1 MLQSLPSQLLP
12 VTALDLETSRQG
24 SRSIRHLGALTNA
37 GHSFEHKGGGEKE
50 VVAALLRLDDVCR
63 ASRFILGH
71 NLLGHDFP
79 VLRSIRPELAL
90 LNKPVIDTLFLSP
103 LAFPRNPYHR
113 LVKDY
118 KLVRDSIN
126 DPVAD
131 TRLALSVFTEQYQAF
146 LEQRTQEPG
155 LLRFYHYCFATAADD
170 SDYRGLAEVFRSLIE
185 EPFDSD
191 RQAFQAPLDICQ
203 ELACPHQLR
212 KVVLHH
218 PPEQRVSLPYCL
230 AYLTVSGGNSVL
242 PPWVR
247 RHFPAIPTLLKRVR
261 EEHCGNDRCPYCT
274 DNHDPVKHLQRYFGY
289 PEFRT
294 TSDGQPLQQDLVRAG
309 MDGQSL
315 VGILPTS
322 GGKSLCF
329 QIPALVRYERR
340 GLLTVIISPLQALMK
355 DQVDNLTKKTG
366 SPAVAALSGLL
377 TPPERGAVLERVRLG
392 DTGLL
397 YISPEQL
404 RNTSV
409 TRVLVQREI
418 GCWVFDEAHCLSK
431 WGHDF
436 RPDYLY
442 CSRFIRE
449 QTSKT
454 NSLPPPIA
462 CYTATAKAEV
472 IEDIR
477 GHFQTTLGQ
486 ELILFQAGVER
497 SNLSYEVYPVSQVA
511 KDIRVA
517 ELIEERLPEE
527 GSCIV
532 YCATRRHTEELS
544 AFLGH
549 KGLATEH
556 FHGGLEAPTKKDIL
570 ERFVH
575 DRLRIIC
582 ATNAFGMGVD
592 KENVRLVI
600 HADVPGSLENYL
612 QEAGRAGRDEQLAEC
627 VLLFDEQDIEAQFK
641 LGAIS
646 EVRQRDIQNL
656 LRGIRRLEKKKP
668 GQAVVLTTGELLRAE
683 AVNTSFDLDDNFADT
698 KVKTAVAWLERGG
711 FLERNENVTQV
722 FQGKPLFSNL
732 DEATKKLDCLHLS
745 PPQRKRWDLILS
757 ALINADPDED
767 ISADRLAEQIGP
779 HLTDKDH
786 LATTDIMAILNQMA
800 DVGLVSHGLLMTA
813 FLRPKGRNNARDV
826 HQKLCRL
833 ERAMLAALRQAH
845 PDDHDQTACPLDLR
859 ALNQKLL
866 DDGLEFSTPALLRI
880 LLRSL
885 SEDGRGLAGV
895 QGSVAVRYAYR
906 DHYRLRL
913 HRTWTAIEAIME
925 RRQALSQHILDAL
938 YHEIPPSEQSSQGE
952 VLVEFSLQ
960 ALREA
965 IKRDMTLAVR
975 ADKELAAIERGLLFL
990 HEQSVILLQHGLAVF
1005 RQAMTLKVNPAAQG
1019 RRYNRGDYDPLS
1031 RHYKARVTQV
1041 HVMNEYAHLGLD
1053 KMRSALRLVRDYF
1066 EQDTP
1071 SFLNRYFRGR
1081 RKLLEL
1087 ATSQQSL
1094 RDIVESLGNPHQQAI
1109 VQAPADTNMLVLA
1122 GPGSGKTRVVVHRCA
1137 YLTRVQRVQ
1146 PFSILVL
1153 CYNHSAAVTLR
1164 KRLKHLLGREARE
1177 IIVQT
1182 FHGLAL
1188 RLTGASLHPSVREK
1202 GFDDLIPKATAL
1214 LRGDILPPGIAAD
1227 QIREKLLAGFQYI
1240 LVDEYQD
1247 IDQHQYDMISAIA
1260 GRTLSEGEEK
1270 LSILAVGDDDQS
1282 IYGFRRANITYI
1294 RQFER
1299 DYQAERRYLVQNYR
1313 SSGHIIN
1320 AANSLIAHNRD
1331 RMKTKQEIAINDAR
1345 KGQSA
1350 GGVLARRDPVG
1361 RGKVQLLVCRTIIDQ
1376 TLAVVEELKRLRRLW
1391 PELRW
1396 TDCAILARH
1405 GIGKPELAHMR
1416 SALENAH
1423 IPISLPL
1430 ETGHSL
1436 PLPCIRE
1443 FDALL
1448 CHLARH
1454 REALMNA
1461 ERLSGWIAQLN
1472 LAPGPWSGKLRAL
1485 VESWE
1490 AETDGAELP
1499 VGAFSA
1505 YLVDA
1510 LREAGRDQRL
1520 GEGVHLGTVHSA
1532 KGMEFPVVILLDGGW
1547 QTHYQNDR
1555 EEERRLFYVGMT
1567 RARDSLVVCQR
1578 QDAQNPHLELLAE
1591 EACLERSVSPP
1602 GQYPLKHYQVLGMR
1616 DLYLS
1621 YAGRFVP
1628 EHTIHTVLSRL
1639 NAGDPVVLQSDR
1651 HGTKIFSHDLAIA
1664 ALSKEAH
1671 GRHGHRH
1678 GGRVV
1683 AMVRRRRDDGDEAY
1697 RDRYRCEAWE
1707 VPLVELV
1714 WNG

>member
-12 VTALDLETSRQG
+12 VTALDLETSRWG
-24 SRSIRHLGALTNA
+24 FIRHLGALTDT
-37 GHSFEHKGGGEKE
+37 GHSFAHKGGGEKE
-50 VVAALLRLDDVCR
+50 VRAALSRLDDVCR

-71 NLLGHDFP
+71 NLLNHDLP
-79 VLRSIRPELAL
+79 VLRSITPELAL

-103 LAFPRNPYHR
+103 LAFPGNPYHR

-131 TRLALSVFTEQYQAF
+131 ARLALSVFTEQYQAF

-170 SDYRGLAEVFRSLIE
+170 SDYRGLAAVFQSLIE

-191 RQAFQAPLDICQ
+191 QQASQALLDICHG
-203 ELACPHQLR
+203 LACPHQLR
-212 KVVLHH
+212 KVVLHR

-247 RHFPAIPTLLKRVR
+247 HHFPAIPELLKQVR
-261 EEHCGNDRCPYCT
+261 EEHCGRERCPYCP
-274 DNHDPVKHLQRYFGY
+274 DNHDPVQHLQRYFGY
-289 PEFRT
+289 PGFRT
-294 TSDGQPLQQDLVRAG
+294 TGDGRPLQQDLVSAG
-309 MDGQSL
+309 MSGQSL
-315 VGILPTS
+315 LGILPTG

-329 QIPALVRYERR
+329 QIPALVRYKRR

-355 DQVDNLTKKTG
+355 DQVDALTKKTG
-366 SPAVAALSGLL
+366 SITVAALYGLL

-392 DTGLL
+392 DIGLL

-404 RNTSV
+404 RNKSV
-409 TRVLVQREI
+409 TRVLSQREI

-449 QTSKT
+449 QANKT
-454 NSLPPPIA
+454 QHPPPPIA
-462 CYTATAKAEV
+462 CYTATAKADV
-472 IEDIR
+472 IEDIC

-486 ELILFQAGVER
+486 ELTRFQAGVER
-497 SNLSYEVYPVSQVA
+497 SNLSYEVHRVTQAA
-511 KDIRVA
+511 KSGRIA
-517 ELIEERLPEE
+517 ELIEERLPGE
-527 GSCIV
+527 GSCII
-532 YCATRRHTEELS
+532 YCATRRQTEELS
-544 AFLGH
+544 AFLSR

-556 FHGGLEAPTKKDIL
+556 FHGGLEAPAKKDIL
-570 ERFVH
+570 ERFIH
-575 DRLRIIC
+575 DQLRIIC

-641 LGAIS
+641 LGALS
-646 EVRQRDIQNL
+646 EVRQRDIQHI

-683 AVNTSFDLDDNFADT
+683 AVNPSFDLDDRSADT
-698 KVKTAVAWLERGG
+698 KVKTAVASLERSG
-711 FLERNENVTQV
+711 FLERNENVNQV
-722 FQGKPLFSNL
+722 FQGKPLFSSL
-732 DEATKKLDCLHLS
+732 AEAASKLDRLHLS
-745 PPQRKRWDLILS
+745 PPQRQRWDLLLS

-767 ISADRLAEQIGP
+767 ISVDRLAEQIGH

-786 LATTDIMAILNQMA
+786 LATTDIMAILNQMT
-800 DVGLVSHGLLMTA
+800 DSGLVSHGLLMKA

-826 HQKLCRL
+826 HQKLYRL

-859 ALNQKLL
+859 ALNQQLL
-866 DDGLEFSTPALLRI
+866 DDGLEFSTPALLRT

-885 SEDGRGLAGV
+885 SEDGRGLARAR
-895 QGSVAVRYAYR
+895 GSVAVRYAYR
-906 DHYRLRL
+906 DHYHLTL
-913 HRTWTAIEAIME
+913 CRTWTTIEAIME
-925 RRQALSQHILDAL
+925 KRQALSQRILDTL
-938 YHEIPPSEQSSQGE
+938 YHAIPPSEQSSQGE

-960 ALREA
+960 ALRDA
-965 IKRDMTLAVR
+965 IKRDLTLDVR
-975 ADKELAAIERGLLFL
+975 AEKELAAIERGLLFL
-990 HEQSVILLQHGLAVF
+990 HEQGVILLQHGLAVF

-1019 RRYNRGDYDPLS
+1019 RRYNKGDYDPLS

-1066 EQDTP
+1066 EQDTT
-1071 SFLNRYFRGR
+1071 SFLTRYFRDR

-1087 ATSQQSL
+1087 ATSQRSL

-1109 VQAPADTNMLVLA
+1109 VQAPADINMLVLA

-1153 CYNHSAAVTLR
+1153 CYNHSTAVTLR

-1188 RLTGASLHPSVREK
+1188 RLTGASLHTGPQEEV
-1202 GFDDLIPKATAL
+1202 FNNLIPRATAL
-1214 LRGDILPPGIAAD
+1214 LRGDILPLGVAAD
-1227 QIREKLLAGFQYI
+1227 QIREKLLAGFQHI

-1294 RQFER
+1294 RQFEQ
-1299 DYQAERRYLVQNYR
+1299 DYQAEHRYLVQNYR

-1320 AANSLIAHNRD
+1320 AANSLIARNRD
-1331 RMKTKQEIAINDAR
+1331 RMKTEQTIAINDAR
-1345 KGQSA
+1345 KGLPA
-1350 GGVLARRDPVG
+1350 GGVLAGRDPVS
-1361 RGKVQLLVCRTIIDQ
+1361 RGKVQLLACRTIGAQ
-1376 TLAVVEELKRLRRLW
+1376 TLAVVQELKRLKRLW

-1405 GIGKPELAHMR
+1405 GIGKPELTHMR
-1416 SALENAH
+1416 SALEDEH

-1430 ETGHSL
+1430 ETGQSF
-1436 PLPCIRE
+1436 PLLRIRE

-1448 CHLARH
+1448 CHLDRQ
-1454 REALMNA
+1454 REALMDA
-1461 ERLSGWIAQLN
+1461 ERLRDWIAELN
-1472 LAPGPWSGKLRAL
+1472 LAPGPWSNKLGTL

-1490 AETDGAELP
+1490 AETGGVELP
-1499 VGAFSA
+1499 VSAFSA

-1510 LREAGRDQRL
+1510 LREAGREQRR
-1520 GEGVHLGTVHSA
+1520 GEGVHLGTVHGA
-1532 KGMEFPVVILLDGGW
+1532 KGLEFPLVVLLDGGW
-1547 QTHYQNDR
+1547 QTRHQNDR

-1567 RARDSLVVCQR
+1567 RARDSLVVCRR
-1578 QDAQNPHLELLAE
+1578 QDVQNPHLELLAE

-1602 GQYPLKHYQVLGMR
+1602 GQYLPKRYQVLGMR

-1621 YAGRFVP
+1621 YAGQFAP
-1628 EHTIHTVLSRL
+1628 EHTLHTVLSRL
-1639 NAGDPVVLQSDR
+1639 NTGDPVVLKSDQR
-1651 HGTKIFSHDLAIA
+1651 GTKIFSHDLPIA
-1664 ALSKEAH
+1664 ALSNKAH
-1671 GRHGHRH
+1671 GRHGYGHS
-1678 GGRVV
+1678 GRVV
-1683 AMVRRRRDDGDEAY
+1683 AMVQRRRDDGDVAY
-1697 RDRYRCEAWE
+1697 RDRCRCEAWE

-1714 WNG
+1714 WNA